1 MSNPSDDAQLNAEM
15 ARLADEANAAVA
27 RGELIEV
34 TLPDGRQVLRRP
46 DEV

>member
-1 MSNPSDDAQLNAEM
+1 MSSPSDEDQFDAEM